1 MTRQTEIRTY
11 EGLREQIELERMLAA
26 RREREAAR
34 AARFAKPK
42 ADETND
48 ARWELVLALIF
59 AALATPLVAALASW
73 LLPIAWG
80 MK

>member
-1 MTRQTEIRTY
+1 MDSATDFRALSDATLQA
-11 EGLREQIELERMLAA
+11 ELERRLAI
-26 RREREAAR
+26 RRDAEAAR
-34 AARFAKPK
+34 ADRFAKR

-59 AALATPLVAALASW
+59 AALATPLVAALADW

-80 MK
+80 VK